1 MQRIQSTL
9 GPCTTK
15 WLILLSMAML
25 LSVTLA
31 SPAHAEGVQNNDIP
45 SDKPLQQVSAGDMVH
60 PDRPVQVQ
68 AFFFTEAKLTDQ
80 TKVELTWQRVSG
92 FDYEV
97 RKNERAWK
105 MLKKRPSAIFSNL
118 KPLTTYRFSVRA
130 VNGQGI
136 RSKAQH
142 VDITTGL
149 PTATN
154 IKAISGT
161 DGSVGIGWD
170 PVCYSATLDNP
181 DYGCVYAVDF
191 SYRVPETRKWK
202 TVAQTMTADPVTVFQ
217 AQPGVHRARVSI
229 TAVAVPVQ
237 YYRSNCALDN
247 CAASRDISNLQLPGN
262 VSLLDLP
269 HSYLKVS
276 VPVSPA
282 PAQPD
287 TNEGDNTCGDSD
299 NGEIPILQ
307 DPCLVLLPGG

>member
-1 MQRIQSTL
+1 MQRVQSTL
-9 GPCTTK
+9 GPSTTK
-15 WLILLSMAML
+15 LFILLSMVIL
-25 LSVTLA
+25 LPVTLA

-45 SDKPLQQVSAGDMVH
+45 SNKPLQQAPSGDMVH
-60 PDRPVQVQ
+60 PNRPAQVQVL
-68 AFFFTEAKLTDQ
+68 FFTEAKLIDQ
-80 TKVELTWQRVSG
+80 TKVELTWQRVPG

-130 VNGQGI
+130 VNDQGI

-142 VDITTGL
+142 VDIVTGL
-149 PTATN
+149 PATTN

-170 PVCYSATLDNP
+170 PVCYPVTLDNP

-217 AQPGVHRARVSI
+217 AQPGVHRVRVSI
-229 TAVAVPVQ
+229 TAVAVPAQ
-237 YYRSNCALDN
+237 YYRSNCVLDN
-247 CAASRDISNLQLPGN
+247 CAVSRDISNLQLPSN

-276 VPVSPA
+276 LPVSPA
-282 PAQPD
+282 D
-287 TNEGDNTCGDSD
+287 VNEDDNTCGDPD
-299 NGEIPILQ
+299 NGEFPISR